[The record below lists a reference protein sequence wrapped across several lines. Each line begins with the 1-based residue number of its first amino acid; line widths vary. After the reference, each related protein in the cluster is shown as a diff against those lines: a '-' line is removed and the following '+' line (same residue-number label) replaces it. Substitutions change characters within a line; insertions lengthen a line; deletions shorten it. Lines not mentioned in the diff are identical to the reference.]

1 VDKNVLTNGIAIL
14 ITVLGWWLTEPL
26 LLNIGLFA
34 LAGAIT
40 NTLAIHMLFERV
52 PLLYG
57 SGVIPARFA
66 EFRLGIQQL
75 VMTEFFNQANISRFI
90 DSQKPQ
96 RQTFDF
102 EPVLSAVDL
111 SLAFRALQKAVEQSS
126 LGGLLAMFGGSAVL
140 QSLEQPFTDKLRE
153 ALLEIG
159 GSDEF
164 QQLLS
169 EQLHSHSQLDVLQ
182 QQIEQIV
189 QQRLQELTPELVKD
203 IIQRMI
209 RQHLGWLVVWGGVFG
224 GLLGLLAGLFAL

>member
-1 VDKNVLTNGIAIL
+1 MTNVIALLLTIS
-14 ITVLGWWLTEPL
+14 GWALAEPL

-52 PLLYG
+52 PL
-57 SGVIPARFA
+57 F
-66 EFRLGIQQL
+66 
-75 VMTEFFNQANISRFI
+75 

-102 EPVLSAVDL
+102 EPVLAEVDL

-126 LGGLLAMFGGSAVL
+126 LGAMLAMFGGSAVL
-140 QSLEQPFTDKLRE
+140 QPLEQPFTDKLRG
-153 ALLEIG
+153 ALLQIAA
-159 GSDEF
+159 SDDF
-164 QQLLS
+164 QQLLLK
-169 EQLHSHSQLDVLQ
+169 QLHNSSQLDALQ

-189 QQRLQELTPELVKD
+189 QQRLHELTPELVKD

-224 GLLGLLAGLFAL
+224 GLLGLMAGLLTL